1 MRTIRKKT
9 TNIQLKYTPSAGWLD
24 INFGEE
30 VFRLLKGEV
39 MLDKTP
45 YSDETLVP
53 IENLAIEG
61 DIFSYQAGKTLYK
74 MDCSTMEGA
83 IDLALL
89 VQKLKNETKIVKNS
103 IDEDFEIILE
113 EKKLSFSI
121 GNFNRMILI
130 DYNKYRNQFTERFPE
145 PTKCYTMGDY
155 YVENGIIYIQ
165 TIGRNLDDENDPV
178 VDYQYQWHLKLNKVL
193 QTTLEKLLEIGRGK
207 KNIFCTLTTQNTLT
221 L

>member
-1 MRTIRKKT
+1 MRTIRKKAS
-9 TNIQLKYTPSAGWLD
+9 IIELEYTPKFGWLN

-30 VFRLLKGEV
+30 IFRLLKGEV

-61 DIFSYQAGKTLYK
+61 DIFSYQVGKTLYK

-103 IDEDFEIILE
+103 IDENFEIILE
-113 EKKLSFSI
+113 GRDFSFSI
-121 GNFNRMILI
+121 GNFNRRILI
-130 DYNKYRNQFTERFPE
+130 DYNEYGNEFTERFPE
-145 PTKCYTMGDY
+145 PTKRYTMGDY
-155 YVENGIIYIQ
+155 HVENGIIYIQ
-165 TIGRNLDDENDPV
+165 TIGKNLKDENDPV
-178 VDYQYQWHLKLNKVL
+178 TDYQYQWQLKLNKLL
-193 QTTLEKLLEIGRGK
+193 QTTLERLLEIGIGK
-207 KNIFCTLTTQNTLT
+207 KNIIL
-221 L
+221 

>member
-1 MRTIRKKT
+1 MRTIRKKA

-61 DIFSYQAGKTLYK
+61 DIFSYQVGKTLYK

-103 IDEDFEIILE
+103 IDEDFEIAL
-113 EKKLSFSI
+113 EKKELAFSI
-121 GNFNRMILI
+121 GDFNRMILI
-130 DYNKYRNQFTERFPE
+130 DYNEYGNEFTERFPE

-155 YVENGIIYIQ
+155 YVKNGIIYVQ

-207 KNIFCTLTTQNTLT
+207 KNMNI
-221 L
+221 

>member
-1 MRTIRKKT
+1 MRTVKKKASV
-9 TNIQLKYTPSAGWLD
+9 IGLKYTPSAGWLD

-53 IENLAIEG
+53 IENPAIEG
-61 DIFSYQAGKTLYK
+61 DIFSYQVGKTLYK

-103 IDEDFEIILE
+103 IDENFEIILE
-113 EKKLSFSI
+113 GRDFSFSI
-121 GNFNRMILI
+121 GDFNRMILI
-130 DYNKYRNQFTERFPE
+130 DYNEYGNEFTERFPE
-145 PTKCYTMGDY
+145 PTKCYAMGDY
-155 YVENGIIYIQ
+155 YVENGIIYVQ
-165 TIGRNLDDENDPV
+165 TVGRNLDDENDPV
-178 VDYQYQWHLKLNKVL
+178 TDYQYQW
-193 QTTLEKLLEIGRGK
+193 
-207 KNIFCTLTTQNTLT
+207 
-221 L
+221 

>member
-1 MRTIRKKT
+1 MRTVKKKES
-9 TNIQLKYTPSAGWLD
+9 IIELEYTPKFGWLN

-30 VFRLLKGEV
+30 IFRLLKGEV

-61 DIFSYQAGKTLYK
+61 DIFSYQVGKTLYK

-103 IDEDFEIILE
+103 IDENFEIILE
-113 EKKLSFSI
+113 ERDFSFSI
-121 GNFNRMILI
+121 GDFNRTFIL
-130 DYNKYRNQFTERFPE
+130 T
-145 PTKCYTMGDY
+145 
-155 YVENGIIYIQ
+155 
-165 TIGRNLDDENDPV
+165 
-178 VDYQYQWHLKLNKVL
+178 
-193 QTTLEKLLEIGRGK
+193 
-207 KNIFCTLTTQNTLT
+207 
-221 L
+221 

>member
-1 MRTIRKKT
+1 MRTIRKKA

-24 INFGEE
+24 INFGKE

-61 DIFSYQAGKTLYK
+61 DIFSYQVGKTLYK

-103 IDEDFEIILE
+103 IDEDFEIAL
-113 EKKLSFSI
+113 EKKELAFSI
-121 GNFNRMILI
+121 GDFNRMILI
-130 DYNKYRNQFTERFPE
+130 DYNEYGNEFTERFPE

-155 YVENGIIYIQ
+155 YVKNGIIYVQ

-207 KNIFCTLTTQNTLT
+207 KNMNI
-221 L
+221 